1 MWGFGGI
8 NTWLTTCSSSRNF
21 MRQSAQWAMA
31 NRTQS
36 CIHET
41 WKKTDIDTTRNTQIG
56 RKYWHLMRSKTL
68 TAVMDRG
75 VRSINDHN
83 SNAVGLSSGA
93 YSGVIHA
100 HQFCLFQVTP
110 HPLTSFILLTGTQ
123 ILCIRQASCWTFI
136 GRLQRGQL
144 LAPVWFISSDSLSTH
159 IIHPTDRDSDSVHS
173 TGKQFVI
180 FRKNI
185 HSESLVMCPVMWACR
200 VV

>member
-1 MWGFGGI
+1 
-8 NTWLTTCSSSRNF
+8 
-21 MRQSAQWAMA
+21 MA

-41 WKKTDIDTTRNTQIG
+41 WKKTDIDTTRNSEHTDRSQILAFERG
-56 RKYWHLMRSKTL
+56 RSRTL

-83 SNAVGLSSGA
+83 SNAAGLSSGA

-185 HSESLVMCPVMWACR
+185 HSESLVMCPVM
-200 VV
+200 